1 LYRRLLRE
9 SGFRPKKRLGQ
20 HFLVDESVLE
30 HILAAA
36 ELRPGDVV
44 IEVGPGLG
52 ILTEALAKQG
62 ARVIAVELDSGL
74 VALLRKRLAAFPNVR
89 IVHADI
95 LKVSPGQ
102 LLGEWVG
109 RTHDPGLGSGQ
120 GSGGRQEPRPE
131 ILRSSRFDRDSLQN
145 DSGEAISSGLPQND
159 TGGEQPG
166 GKLRENPAAGEHAGG
181 YKVIANLPYY
191 ITSPVLSHFLEAEPR
206 PSKMVVMVQKEVGET
221 IAAGPGRMR
230 FLSVKA
236 QFYGKA
242 AVVSHVPA
250 SSFYPPPKVVSVV
263 LRLDLYPKPPLVE
276 SGVFDVGGFFE
287 MVMHG
292 FSAPRKQLR
301 NSLAHSLEMPPGE
314 VALLLEKAGIEARR
328 RAETLSME
336 EWGKLWKVFSAA
348 VCPGKRC
355 APTRDSSVVPTS
367 SGLPPE

>member
-9 SGFRPKKRLGQ
+9 SGFKPKKRLGQ

-36 ELRPGDVV
+36 ELSPGDVV

-62 ARVIAVELDSGL
+62 ARVIAVELDSRL
-74 VALLRKRLAAFPNVR
+74 VVLLRKRLAAFHNVR

-102 LLGEWVG
+102 LLKDNF
-109 RTHDPGLGSGQ
+109 T
-120 GSGGRQEPRPE
+120 
-131 ILRSSRFDRDSLQN
+131 
-145 DSGEAISSGLPQND
+145 
-159 TGGEQPG
+159 
-166 GKLRENPAAGEHAGG
+166 PAELARG

-206 PSKMVVMVQKEVGET
+206 PSKMVVMVQREVGET
-221 IAAGPGRMR
+221 IGAGPGKMR

-236 QFYGKA
+236 QFYGQ
-242 AVVSHVPA
+242 AVIVSHVPA
-250 SSFYPPPKVVSVV
+250 RSFYPPPKVDSVV
-263 LRLDLYPKPPLVE
+263 LRLDLYPQPPLIE
-276 SGVFDVGGFFE
+276 SGVSDVAGFFD

-314 VALLLEKAGIEARR
+314 AALLLEKAGIEARR

-348 VCPGKRC
+348 VCPDKRC